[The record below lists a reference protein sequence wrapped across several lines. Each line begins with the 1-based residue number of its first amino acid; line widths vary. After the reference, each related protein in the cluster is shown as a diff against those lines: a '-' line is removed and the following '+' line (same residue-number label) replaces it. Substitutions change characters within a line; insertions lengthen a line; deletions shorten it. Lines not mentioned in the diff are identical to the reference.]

1 MFLSMPLK
9 VTIVI
14 ITMLLHTT
22 WSTFSIKHF
31 IQNIKHFIQNVQ
43 NRVINAQVGLMAS
56 QGWLQED
63 SGCYG
68 LNSESFD

>member
-31 IQNIKHFIQNVQ
+31 IQNIKHFIIQNVQ
-43 NRVINAQVGLMAS
+43 NRVIYAQVGLMGS

-63 SGCYG
+63 SGC
-68 LNSESFD
+68 